1 MTADI
6 YHYTV
11 PLPDGVDEAVLPG
24 IDGYTIYTADRID
37 HDGSLKAYNHA
48 LRHIRNR
55 DFEKEESVN
64 RIENTAHRV
73 RAQSSRTRHENS
85 IEIQARL

>member
-24 IDGYTIYTADRID
+24 IDGYTVYTADRLD
-37 HDGSLKAYNHA
+37 DDSRKKAYLHA
-48 LRHIRNR
+48 IKHIIRE
-55 DFEKEESVN
+55 DFSKNEAVDQ
-64 RIENTAHRV
+64 IEANAHGCK
-73 RAQSSRTRHENS
+73 APM
-85 IEIQARL
+85 

>member
-24 IDGYTIYTADRID
+24 IDGYTIYTADRLD
-37 HDGSLKAYNHA
+37 HDGALKAYNHA
-48 LRHIRNR
+48 LRHINR
-55 DFEKEESVN
+55 KDFETGGNVQDKE
-64 RIENTAHRV
+64 IGAHK
-73 RAQSSRTRHENS
+73 EG
-85 IEIQARL
+85 